1 VTEYPTIVAFFSL
14 SEERMVT
21 FAIPLI
27 VIRSLG
33 LRIDCPAMLIV
44 SVLIMDSEKLALFNI
59 GA

>member
-1 VTEYPTIVAFFSL
+1 MTEYLTIGTFFSL
-14 SEERMVT
+14 SEKRTIT

-27 VIRSLG
+27 VIKSLG

-44 SVLIMDSEKLALFNI
+44 SVLIMNSEKLALFNI